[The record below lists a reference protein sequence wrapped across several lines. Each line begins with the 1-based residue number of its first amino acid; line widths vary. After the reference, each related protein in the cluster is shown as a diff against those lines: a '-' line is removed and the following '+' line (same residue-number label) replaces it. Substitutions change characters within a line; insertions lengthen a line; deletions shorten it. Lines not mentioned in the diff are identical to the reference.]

1 MLSFFDLAS
10 HHLMSWM
17 LISAG
22 ALFLSLAIDYFFG
35 EPPSAVHPVVW
46 IGTYLQWM
54 GKWCAPR
61 ADDALKKS
69 TQVFPFI
76 KGALAWSLAVV
87 ALLLLSFAVQR
98 WLMSLPWYGAMP
110 LLALLLKPCWSWR
123 MLADEVT
130 AVELALQRSL
140 QAGRDRL
147 AWLVSRDVQN
157 LDETAVR
164 ESAIETLAENLNDSV
179 IAPLFWFVLAGLPGA
194 LVYRFANTADAMW
207 GYRGEH
213 GGRVWTW
220 AGKWAA
226 RADDVL
232 SWPTARLTAILMY
245 LVCAS
250 VERGYF
256 FVALRREAAKTDSPN
271 SGWPMAAMAL
281 LLHLRLSK
289 PGVYVLHSEGGRAQS
304 HHVRAA
310 LDVAA
315 SVVVLWCGLL
325 LCFLVMFLVFVLI
338 FYPQW
343 TASI

>member
-1 MLSFFDLAS
+1 MFSFFGAAP
-10 HHLMSWM
+10 HQLMNLM

-22 ALFLSLAIDYFFG
+22 ALFLSLLIDYFFG
-35 EPPSAVHPVVW
+35 EPPSVLHPVVW
-46 IGTYLQWM
+46 MGKYLQWM
-54 GKWCAPR
+54 GACCAPR

-69 TQVFPFI
+69 ARALPFI
-76 KGALAWSLAVV
+76 SGAVAWCLAALA
-87 ALLLLSFAVQR
+87 LLCLSFVVQR
-98 WLMSLPWYGAMP
+98 WLMGLAWYGAVP

-123 MLADEVT
+123 MLAREVA
-130 AVELALQRSL
+130 AVDVALQQSL

-194 LVYRFANTADAMW
+194 VLYRFANTADAMW
-207 GYRGEH
+207 GYRGER

-232 SWPTARLTAILMY
+232 SWPTARLTALLMY

-250 VERGYF
+250 VERIHF
-256 FVALRREAAKTDSPN
+256 FLALRREAAKTDSPN

-281 LLHLRLSK
+281 LLNLRLSK
-289 PGVYVLHSEGGRAQS
+289 PGVYVLHPEGDAAQ
-304 HHVRAA
+304 HRHMRAA
-310 LDVAA
+310 LDVAGSA
-315 SVVVLWCGLL
+315 VVLWIA
-325 LCFLVMFLVFVLI
+325 FLFCAWLIVLTLGLI
-338 FYPQW
+338 FFPQW
-343 TASI
+343 TELI